1 MNHISKP
8 LIIPLYS
15 HSGKIE
21 CIYLG
26 KKYDHNTIV
35 FYSADDEEPNY
46 YYIPEEKD
54 RHNWILKTI
63 EIYGLEDKSYYA
75 YTTNETNGQE
85 SKSIICNVFK
95 DKNKDICKSLLS
107 AASYDMN
114 DEDIVTLLSKIGDT
128 TDTIKVLYNI
138 NNDTTNKYTDN
149 VKKYAAILLSMF
161 IERINKQV
169 SYTTEINSIDVING
183 KIEYDDTIKKII
195 DVDFS
200 EDTPYVKI
208 HNINTADDKNCI
220 VINRDINRLHL
231 YIFYDEDEECV
242 DIKISFMPN
251 ESIFKEIWENNK
263 LSIDKY
269 NSIIEKTLS
278 YDNSYS
284 DFSGFELKIASMI
297 NEYTPVQPIV
307 KCPTFEYHNGIIK
320 YSIGYGYNILK
331 ALNKQFYI
339 EFIEAEIMLK
349 TRDCIFR
356 TPITKQEDTF
366 YAKKLGLSDEPY
378 IVYISDENRNIV
390 STVRF
395 LDLSDIYKYQYSAD
409 YDDSSDLDIDISEF
423 HEKIR
428 QQELSKYSQHMHNYI
443 SIHNSDSRTVIDD
456 VLSLL
461 KIDNDTDKVDV
472 ADELIDGLCVEQN
485 RTTFFDM
492 CRSLYED
499 NTIYGNYLIQYFNSS
514 IKYFY
519 KENKVMFPPVED
531 TLFVYDSYY
540 INGYK
545 KRDFQESSPILNTYY
560 RYDNDV
566 HFGVAWAINKTTYKR
581 SGFIIIDFTGGL
593 LNPKMGTYLIK
604 ADRVIY

>member
-26 KKYDHNTIV
+26 KKYNHNTIV

-63 EIYGLEDKSYYA
+63 EIDKLEDKSYYV
-75 YTTNETNGQE
+75 YTSDETIGQE

-95 DKNKDICKSLLS
+95 DKNVNICESLLS
-107 AASYDMN
+107 SASYDLN
-114 DEDIVTLLSKIGDT
+114 DEDIVTLLSRIGDT
-128 TDTIKVLYNI
+128 TDTIKVLYNLS
-138 NNDTTNKYTDN
+138 NDTTDKYNDN
-149 VKKYAAILLSMF
+149 VKKYAAILLLMF

-169 SYTTEINSIDVING
+169 SYVTEINNIDIVNG
-183 KIEYDDTIKKII
+183 KITYDETIKKII

-200 EDTPYVKI
+200 ENITYIKI
-208 HNINTADDKNCI
+208 HNINTADDKNNI
-220 VINRDINRLHL
+220 VINRNTNRLHL
-231 YIFYDEDEECV
+231 YIFYDEGDECV
-242 DIKISFMPN
+242 DVKISFMPD
-251 ESIFKEIWENNK
+251 ESILTEIWQNNK
-263 LSIDKY
+263 TSIDKY

-284 DFSGFELKIASMI
+284 SFSGFELKIASMI
-297 NEYTPVQPIV
+297 NEYTPIQPIV
-307 KCPTFEYHNGIIK
+307 KCPTFNYHNGIIE
-320 YSIGYGYNILK
+320 YSIGYGYDMLK
-331 ALNKQFYI
+331 AINKQFFI
-339 EFIEAEIMLK
+339 EFVEAEIMLK

-356 TPITKQEDTF
+356 VPITKQEDSF
-366 YAKKLGLSDEPY
+366 FAKKIGLSDEPY
-378 IVYISDENRNIV
+378 VVYISDENGYIV
-390 STVRF
+390 STVKF
-395 LDLSDIYKYQYSAD
+395 LDLSDIYKYQYAAD
-409 YDDSSDLDIDISEF
+409 YDDSSDLDIDIPEF

-428 QQELSKYSQHMHNYI
+428 QQELLKYSQHMHNYI
-443 SIHNSDSRTVIDD
+443 SIHNPDFRTTIDD
-456 VLSLL
+456 VLSVL
-461 KIDNDTDKVDV
+461 KIDNDTDKVDI

-485 RTTFFDM
+485 RDTFFSM
-492 CRSLYED
+492 CKTLYED
-499 NTIYGNYLIQYFNSS
+499 NTIYGNYLVQYFNAN

-519 KENKVMFPPVED
+519 KENKVMFPPTED

-581 SGFIIIDFTGGL
+581 SGFVIIDFTGGL
-593 LNPKMGTYLIK
+593 LNPKIGTYLVK
-604 ADRVIY
+604 ADKVVY

>member
-26 KKYDHNTIV
+26 KKYNHNTVV
-35 FYSADDEEPNY
+35 FYPADDEEPNY

-54 RHNWILKTI
+54 RHNWVLKTI
-63 EIYGLEDKSYYA
+63 EIDKLEDKSYYV
-75 YTTNETNGQE
+75 YTLDETIGQE

-95 DKNKDICKSLLS
+95 DKNVNICESLLS
-107 AASYDMN
+107 SASYDLN
-114 DEDIVTLLSKIGDT
+114 DEDIATLLSRIGDT
-128 TDTIKVLYNI
+128 TDTIKVLYDLS
-138 NNDTTNKYTDN
+138 NNTTGKYNDN
-149 VKKYAAILLSMF
+149 VKKYAAILLLMF

-169 SYTTEINSIDVING
+169 SYVTEINNIDIVNG
-183 KIEYDDTIKKII
+183 KITYDDTIKKII

-200 EDTPYVKI
+200 EDTPYIKI
-208 HNINTADDKNCI
+208 HNINTADDRDNI
-220 VINRDINRLHL
+220 IINRNTNRLHL
-231 YIFYDEDEECV
+231 YIFYDEDDECV
-242 DIKISFMPN
+242 DIKISFMPD
-251 ESIFKEIWENNK
+251 ESILTEIWNNNK
-263 LSIDKY
+263 TSIDKY

-284 DFSGFELKIASMI
+284 SFSGFELKIASMI
-297 NEYTPVQPIV
+297 NEYTPIQPIV
-307 KCPTFEYHNGIIK
+307 KCPTLNYHNGIIE
-320 YSIGYGYNILK
+320 YSIGYGYDMLK
-331 ALNKQFYI
+331 AINKQFFI
-339 EFIEAEIMLK
+339 EFVEAEIMLK
-349 TRDCIFR
+349 TRDCIFKV
-356 TPITKQEDTF
+356 PITKQKDSF
-366 YAKKLGLSDEPY
+366 FAKKIGLSDEPY
-378 IVYISDENRNIV
+378 VVYISDETGNIV
-390 STVRF
+390 STVKF
-395 LDLSDIYKYQYSAD
+395 LDLSDIYKYQYAAD
-409 YDDSSDLDIDISEF
+409 YDDSTDLDIDIPEF

-428 QQELSKYSQHMHNYI
+428 QQELSKYSQHMHNYV
-443 SIHNSDSRTVIDD
+443 SIHNPDFRTTIDD

-485 RTTFFDM
+485 RDTFFSM
-492 CRSLYED
+492 CKTLYED
-499 NTIYGNYLIQYFNSS
+499 NTIYGNYLVQYFNAN

-519 KENKVMFPPVED
+519 KENKVMFPPAED

-545 KRDFQESSPILNTYY
+545 KRDFQESSPLLNTYY

-581 SGFIIIDFTGGL
+581 SGFVIIDFTGGL
-593 LNPKMGTYLIK
+593 LNPKIGTYLVK
-604 ADRVIY
+604 ADKVVY

>member
-26 KKYDHNTIV
+26 KKYNHNTIV

-63 EIYGLEDKSYYA
+63 EIDKLEDKSYYV
-75 YTTNETNGQE
+75 YTSDETIGQE

-95 DKNKDICKSLLS
+95 DKNVNICESLLS
-107 AASYDMN
+107 SASYDLN
-114 DEDIVTLLSKIGDT
+114 DEDIATLLSRIGDT
-128 TDTIKVLYNI
+128 TDTIKVLYNLS
-138 NNDTTNKYTDN
+138 NDTTDKYNDN
-149 VKKYAAILLSMF
+149 VKKYAAILLLMF

-169 SYTTEINSIDVING
+169 SYVTEINNIDIVNG
-183 KIEYDDTIKKII
+183 KITYDETIKKII

-200 EDTPYVKI
+200 EDIPYIKI
-208 HNINTADDKNCI
+208 HNINTADDKNNI
-220 VINRDINRLHL
+220 VINRNTNRLHL
-231 YIFYDEDEECV
+231 YIFYDEGDECV
-242 DIKISFMPN
+242 DVKISFIPD
-251 ESIFKEIWENNK
+251 ESILTEIWQNNK
-263 LSIDKY
+263 TSIDKY

-284 DFSGFELKIASMI
+284 SFSGFELKIASMI
-297 NEYTPVQPIV
+297 NEYTPIQPIV
-307 KCPTFEYHNGIIK
+307 KCPRFNYHNGIIE
-320 YSIGYGYNILK
+320 YSIGYGYDMLK
-331 ALNKQFYI
+331 AINKQFFI
-339 EFIEAEIMLK
+339 EFVEAEIMLK

-356 TPITKQEDTF
+356 VPITKQEDSF
-366 YAKKLGLSDEPY
+366 FAKKIGLSDEPY
-378 IVYISDENRNIV
+378 VVYISDENGYIV
-390 STVRF
+390 STVKF
-395 LDLSDIYKYQYSAD
+395 LDLSDIYKYQYAAD
-409 YDDSSDLDIDISEF
+409 YDDSSDLDIDIPEF

-428 QQELSKYSQHMHNYI
+428 QQELLKYSQHMHNYI
-443 SIHNSDSRTVIDD
+443 SIHNPDFRTTIDD
-456 VLSLL
+456 VLSVL
-461 KIDNDTDKVDV
+461 KIDHDTDKVDI

-485 RTTFFDM
+485 RDTFFSM
-492 CRSLYED
+492 CKTLYED
-499 NTIYGNYLIQYFNSS
+499 NTIYGNYLVQYFNAN

-519 KENKVMFPPVED
+519 KENKVMFPPTED

-581 SGFIIIDFTGGL
+581 SGFVIIDFTGGL
-593 LNPKMGTYLIK
+593 LNPKIGTYLVK
-604 ADRVIY
+604 ADKVVY

>member
-26 KKYDHNTIV
+26 KKYNHNTIV
-35 FYSADDEEPNY
+35 FYSADNEEPNY

-54 RHNWILKTI
+54 RRNWILKTI
-63 EIYGLEDKSYYA
+63 EIDKLEDKSYYV
-75 YTTNETNGQE
+75 YTSDETIGQE

-95 DKNKDICKSLLS
+95 DKNVNICESLLS
-107 AASYDMN
+107 SASYDLN
-114 DEDIVTLLSKIGDT
+114 DEDIATLLSRIGDT
-128 TDTIKVLYNI
+128 TDTIKVLYNLS
-138 NNDTTNKYTDN
+138 NDTTDKYNDN
-149 VKKYAAILLSMF
+149 VKKYAAILLLMF

-169 SYTTEINSIDVING
+169 SYVTEINNIDIVNG
-183 KIEYDDTIKKII
+183 KITYDETIKKII

-200 EDTPYVKI
+200 EDIPYIKI
-208 HNINTADDKNCI
+208 HNINTADDKNNI
-220 VINRDINRLHL
+220 VINRNTNRLHL
-231 YIFYDEDEECV
+231 YIFYDEGDECV
-242 DIKISFMPN
+242 DVKISFIPD
-251 ESIFKEIWENNK
+251 ESILTEIWQNNK
-263 LSIDKY
+263 TSIDKY

-284 DFSGFELKIASMI
+284 SFSGFELKIASMI
-297 NEYTPVQPIV
+297 NEYTPIQPIV
-307 KCPTFEYHNGIIK
+307 KCPTFNYHNGIIE
-320 YSIGYGYNILK
+320 YSIGYGYDMLK
-331 ALNKQFYI
+331 AINKQFFI
-339 EFIEAEIMLK
+339 EFVEAEIMLK

-356 TPITKQEDTF
+356 VPITKQEDSF
-366 YAKKLGLSDEPY
+366 FAKKIGLSDEPY
-378 IVYISDENRNIV
+378 VVYISDENGYIV
-390 STVRF
+390 STVKF
-395 LDLSDIYKYQYSAD
+395 LDLSDIYKYQYAAD
-409 YDDSSDLDIDISEF
+409 YDDSSDLDIDIPEF

-428 QQELSKYSQHMHNYI
+428 QQELLKYSQHMHNYI
-443 SIHNSDSRTVIDD
+443 SIHNPDFRTTIDD
-456 VLSLL
+456 VLSVL
-461 KIDNDTDKVDV
+461 KIDNDTDKVDI

-485 RTTFFDM
+485 RDTFFSM
-492 CRSLYED
+492 CKTLYED
-499 NTIYGNYLIQYFNSS
+499 NTIYGNYLVQYFNAN

-519 KENKVMFPPVED
+519 KENKVMFPPTED

-581 SGFIIIDFTGGL
+581 SGFVIIDFTGGL
-593 LNPKMGTYLIK
+593 LNPKIGTYLVK
-604 ADRVIY
+604 ADKVVY

>member
-26 KKYDHNTIV
+26 KKYNHNTIV

-63 EIYGLEDKSYYA
+63 EIDKLEDKSYYV
-75 YTTNETNGQE
+75 YTSDETIGQE

-95 DKNKDICKSLLS
+95 DKNVNICESLLS
-107 AASYDMN
+107 SASYDLN
-114 DEDIVTLLSKIGDT
+114 DEDIVTLLSRIGDT
-128 TDTIKVLYNI
+128 TDTIKVLYNLS
-138 NNDTTNKYTDN
+138 NDTTDKYNDN
-149 VKKYAAILLSMF
+149 VKKYAAILLLMF

-169 SYTTEINSIDVING
+169 SYVTEINNIDIVNG
-183 KIEYDDTIKKII
+183 KITYDETIKKII

-200 EDTPYVKI
+200 ENIPYIKI
-208 HNINTADDKNCI
+208 HNINTADDKNNI
-220 VINRDINRLHL
+220 VINRNTNRLHL
-231 YIFYDEDEECV
+231 YIFYDEGDECV
-242 DIKISFMPN
+242 DVKISFIPD
-251 ESIFKEIWENNK
+251 ESILTEIWQNNK
-263 LSIDKY
+263 TSIDKY

-284 DFSGFELKIASMI
+284 SFSGFELKIASMI
-297 NEYTPVQPIV
+297 NEYTPIQPIV
-307 KCPTFEYHNGIIK
+307 KCPTFNYHNGIIE
-320 YSIGYGYNILK
+320 YSIGYGYDMLK
-331 ALNKQFYI
+331 AINKQFFI
-339 EFIEAEIMLK
+339 EFVEAEIMLK

-356 TPITKQEDTF
+356 IPITKQEDSF
-366 YAKKLGLSDEPY
+366 FAKKIGLSDEPY
-378 IVYISDENRNIV
+378 VVYISDENGYIV
-390 STVRF
+390 STVKF
-395 LDLSDIYKYQYSAD
+395 LDLSDIYKYQYAAD
-409 YDDSSDLDIDISEF
+409 YDDSSDLDIDIPEF

-428 QQELSKYSQHMHNYI
+428 QQELLKYSQHMHNYI
-443 SIHNSDSRTVIDD
+443 SIHNPDFRTTIDD
-456 VLSLL
+456 VLSVL
-461 KIDNDTDKVDV
+461 KIDNDTDKVDI

-485 RTTFFDM
+485 RDTFFSM
-492 CRSLYED
+492 CKTLYED
-499 NTIYGNYLIQYFNSS
+499 NTIYGNYLVQYFNAN

-519 KENKVMFPPVED
+519 KENKVMFPPTED

-566 HFGVAWAINKTTYKR
+566 H
-581 SGFIIIDFTGGL
+581 S
-593 LNPKMGTYLIK
+593 
-604 ADRVIY
+604 

>member
-114 DEDIVTLLSKIGDT
+114 DEDIATLLSKIGDT

-161 IERINKQV
+161 IERMNKQV

-183 KIEYDDTIKKII
+183 KIEYDDTVKKII

-200 EDTPYVKI
+200 EDIPYVKI

-220 VINRDINRLHL
+220 VINRDTNRLHL

-263 LSIDKY
+263 LSIDK
-269 NSIIEKTLS
+269 NNNIIEKTLS
-278 YDNSYS
+278 YDHSYS
-284 DFSGFELKIASMI
+284 DFSGFELKIA
-297 NEYTPVQPIV
+297 
-307 KCPTFEYHNGIIK
+307 
-320 YSIGYGYNILK
+320 
-331 ALNKQFYI
+331 
-339 EFIEAEIMLK
+339 
-349 TRDCIFR
+349 
-356 TPITKQEDTF
+356 
-366 YAKKLGLSDEPY
+366 
-378 IVYISDENRNIV
+378 
-390 STVRF
+390 
-395 LDLSDIYKYQYSAD
+395 
-409 YDDSSDLDIDISEF
+409 
-423 HEKIR
+423 
-428 QQELSKYSQHMHNYI
+428 
-443 SIHNSDSRTVIDD
+443 
-456 VLSLL
+456 
-461 KIDNDTDKVDV
+461 
-472 ADELIDGLCVEQN
+472 
-485 RTTFFDM
+485 
-492 CRSLYED
+492 
-499 NTIYGNYLIQYFNSS
+499 
-514 IKYFY
+514 
-519 KENKVMFPPVED
+519 
-531 TLFVYDSYY
+531 
-540 INGYK
+540 
-545 KRDFQESSPILNTYY
+545 
-560 RYDNDV
+560 
-566 HFGVAWAINKTTYKR
+566 
-581 SGFIIIDFTGGL
+581 
-593 LNPKMGTYLIK
+593 
-604 ADRVIY
+604 

>member
-26 KKYDHNTIV
+26 KKYNHNTIV

-63 EIYGLEDKSYYA
+63 EIDKLEDKSYYV
-75 YTTNETNGQE
+75 YTSDETIGQE

-95 DKNKDICKSLLS
+95 DKNVNICESLLLS
-107 AASYDMN
+107 ASYDLN
-114 DEDIVTLLSKIGDT
+114 DEDIATLLSRIGDT
-128 TDTIKVLYNI
+128 TDTIKVLYNLS
-138 NNDTTNKYTDN
+138 NDTTDKYNDN
-149 VKKYAAILLSMF
+149 VKKYAAILLLMF

-169 SYTTEINSIDVING
+169 SYVTEINNIDIVNG
-183 KIEYDDTIKKII
+183 KITYDETIKKII

-200 EDTPYVKI
+200 ENIPYIKI
-208 HNINTADDKNCI
+208 HNINTADDKNNI
-220 VINRDINRLHL
+220 VINRNTNRLHL
-231 YIFYDEDEECV
+231 YIFYDEGDECV
-242 DIKISFMPN
+242 DVKISFIPD
-251 ESIFKEIWENNK
+251 ESILTEIWQNNK
-263 LSIDKY
+263 TSIDKY

-284 DFSGFELKIASMI
+284 SFSGFELKIASMI
-297 NEYTPVQPIV
+297 NEYTPIQPIV
-307 KCPTFEYHNGIIK
+307 KCPTFNYHNGIIE
-320 YSIGYGYNILK
+320 YSIGYGYDILK
-331 ALNKQFYI
+331 AINKQFFI
-339 EFIEAEIMLK
+339 EFVEAEIMLK

-356 TPITKQEDTF
+356 VPITKQEDSF
-366 YAKKLGLSDEPY
+366 FAKKIGLSDEPY
-378 IVYISDENRNIV
+378 VVYISDENGYIV
-390 STVRF
+390 STVKF
-395 LDLSDIYKYQYSAD
+395 LDLSDIYKYQYAAD

-428 QQELSKYSQHMHNYI
+428 QQELLKYSQHMHNYI
-443 SIHNSDSRTVIDD
+443 SIHNPDFRTTIDD
-456 VLSLL
+456 VLSVL
-461 KIDNDTDKVDV
+461 KIDNDTDKVDI

-485 RTTFFDM
+485 RDTFFSM
-492 CRSLYED
+492 CKTLYED
-499 NTIYGNYLIQYFNSS
+499 NTIYGNYLVQYFNAN

-519 KENKVMFPPVED
+519 KENKVMFPPTED

-581 SGFIIIDFTGGL
+581 SGFVIIDFTGGL
-593 LNPKMGTYLIK
+593 LNLKIGTYLVK
-604 ADRVIY
+604 ADKVVY

>member
-1 MNHISKP
+1 
-8 LIIPLYS
+8 
-15 HSGKIE
+15 
-21 CIYLG
+21 
-26 KKYDHNTIV
+26 
-35 FYSADDEEPNY
+35 
-46 YYIPEEKD
+46 
-54 RHNWILKTI
+54 
-63 EIYGLEDKSYYA
+63 
-75 YTTNETNGQE
+75 
-85 SKSIICNVFK
+85 
-95 DKNKDICKSLLS
+95 
-107 AASYDMN
+107 
-114 DEDIVTLLSKIGDT
+114 
-128 TDTIKVLYNI
+128 
-138 NNDTTNKYTDN
+138 
-149 VKKYAAILLSMF
+149 
-161 IERINKQV
+161 
-169 SYTTEINSIDVING
+169 
-183 KIEYDDTIKKII
+183 
-195 DVDFS
+195 
-200 EDTPYVKI
+200 
-208 HNINTADDKNCI
+208 
-220 VINRDINRLHL
+220 
-231 YIFYDEDEECV
+231 
-242 DIKISFMPN
+242 
-251 ESIFKEIWENNK
+251 
-263 LSIDKY
+263 
-269 NSIIEKTLS
+269 
-278 YDNSYS
+278 
-284 DFSGFELKIASMI
+284 MI

-443 SIHNSDSRTVIDD
+443 SIHNPDSRTVIDD

-461 KIDNDTDKVDV
+461 KIDNDTDKVDI